1 MRLQGLHNRQ
11 SLVVTIATPAFESLS
26 AVFIPCLQARHTA
39 YWASLAYVPGSKGFT
54 TDVCVPM
61 QQLPAAVIQGQEAM
75 RKAGLLGPLVGHVG
89 GERSSAFNQNRGSE
103 RFV

>member
-1 MRLQGLHNRQ
+1 MQGSKGYTTHRTL
-11 SLVVTIATPAFESLS
+11 PESLIHS
-26 AVFIPCLQARHTA
+26 NICNTACCVHACLQARHTA

-61 QQLPAAVIQGQEAM
+61 QQLPAAVIQGQEAI

-89 GERSSAFNQNRGSE
+89 GER
-103 RFV
+103 

>member
-1 MRLQGLHNRQ
+1 L
-11 SLVVTIATPAFESLS
+11 FS
-26 AVFIPCLQARHTA
+26 ALQARHTA

-61 QQLPAAVIQGQEAM
+61 QQLPAAVIQGQEAI

-89 GERSSAFNQNRGSE
+89 GKGRIHGKNMNDHRSMLLH
-103 RFV
+103 